1 MNKTK
6 DFLQINAGV
15 LLVVVGVYFFK
26 FPNQFSTGGVSG
38 LAVILSA
45 LPIDLS
51 SATIML
57 LINLAFLVLGFVF
70 LNKEFGV
77 KTIYCT
83 LMISVVTKIF
93 EVYFPMTAPLTDQRM
108 LELIFSVI
116 LPGVGSALLFTKGA
130 SSGGTDILA
139 MIIRKNTQ
147 IDLGKSLLFSDFFI
161 SFSTLF
167 FFGVET
173 CMYSLLGLL
182 LKSFIIDNVI
192 ENIST
197 KKIAIIITSKH
208 DEVID
213 FITHVLHRGVTNWEC
228 VGGYTGEEKSALMTA
243 LSPRQAVMLRDYV
256 NSVDAKSFIVINNS
270 TEVIGK
276 GFQRGY

>member
-15 LLVVVGVYFFK
+15 LLVAVGVYFFK

>member
-6 DFLQINAGV
+6 DFLKINLGIA
-15 LLVVVGVYFFK
+15 LVAIGIYFFK
-26 FPNQFSTGGVSG
+26 FPNKFSTGGVSG
-38 LAVILSA
+38 LAVILTA

-57 LINLAFLVLGFVF
+57 IINLLFLGLGFIF
-70 LNKEFGV
+70 LNKEFGL

-83 LMISVVTKIF
+83 LMLSVFTQFLEMTMPI
-93 EVYFPMTAPLTDQRM
+93 TAPLTDERM

-116 LPGVGSALLFTKGA
+116 LPGIGSALLFTNGA

-147 IDLGKSLLFSDFFI
+147 LDLGKSLLMSDFFI

-173 CMYSLLGLL
+173 CLYSLLGLV
-182 LKSFIIDNVI
+182 LKSFIVDIVI

-197 KKIAIIITSKH
+197 KKIAIVITSKH

-213 FITHVLHRGVTNWEC
+213 FITHKLHRGVTNWDC
-228 VGGYTGEEKSALMTA
+228 IGGYTGEEKSALMTA
-243 LSPRQAVMLRDYV
+243 LSRSQAVALREYV
-256 NSVDAKSFIVINNS
+256 NSIDSKAFIVINSS

-276 GFQRGY
+276 GFHRGY